1 MPSILHS
8 IERAL
13 EGVFGLQRRTQLHG
27 EVKAK
32 RFRGSCHPRLVPL
45 CRIGAWVLFII
56 ATTIVLTTSQ
66 ALGQADVVLSGNGD
80 RLTGEVKRLRRG
92 KLSFKTQATDTIEIK
107 WDEIAYMSSAQ
118 RLEIELQDGKRFLG
132 SLIAAQQEMVLRIA
146 TEDRTVDIP
155 MPEVVQITPIETTFR
170 EQIDGEISVGYSFA
184 KASDVSQFSIA
195 LAAEHRRE
203 QRITQLNLNTVVTSS
218 EDNETTERE
227 NLDFRYIR
235 LLPERW
241 LAGGVVLLERNDGI
255 GVDLRTSIGGVAGRF
270 IRQTNQSRIVAL
282 AGLVVSQER
291 PVDLATEETLE
302 GMLALNM
309 EWFGYDDPELDVA
322 ARLTVFPNFSD
333 FGRVR
338 ANLDVD
344 FRWEIAE
351 DLFWGLSFYH
361 SFDSEPLTVDAERTD
376 YGIITSFGL
385 EF

>member
-1 MPSILHS
+1 MQI
-8 IERAL
+8 
-13 EGVFGLQRRTQLHG
+13 HG
-27 EVKAK
+27 QVKAK
-32 RFRGSCHPRLVPL
+32 RFYGSCRPWLIPL
-45 CRIGAWVLFII
+45 CRIGTWVLFIVV
-56 ATTIVLTTSQ
+56 TTNVLTTSR
-66 ALGQADVVLSGNGD
+66 ALGQTDVILLGNGD
-80 RLTGEVKRLRRG
+80 RLTGEVKGLRRG
-92 KLSFKTQATDTIEIK
+92 KLSFKTQATDTIGIK
-107 WDEIAYMSSAQ
+107 WDEIAYISSAQ

-146 TEDRTVDIP
+146 TEDRAVDIP
-155 MPEVVQITPIETTFR
+155 MPEVVEITPIETTFW

-184 KASDVSQFSIA
+184 KATDISQSSIA
-195 LAAEHRRE
+195 LGAEHRRE
-203 QRITQLNLNTVVTSS
+203 QRIIQLNLNTVVTSS

-241 LAGGVVLLERNDGI
+241 LAGGVVLLERNDGL
-255 GVDLRTSIGGVAGRF
+255 GVDLRTSIGGGAGRF

-282 AGLVVSQER
+282 GGLAVSQER
-291 PVDLATEETLE
+291 PVDLATEESLE

-309 EWFGYDDPELDVA
+309 EWFRYDEPELDVA
-322 ARLTVFPNFSD
+322 ARLTIFPNFSN

-361 SFDSEPLTVDAERTD
+361 SFDSEPLTVDSERTD